1 MITRKIHYYMPR
13 GNGKRVCLRS
23 GRNGFY
29 QSTPIKENVSCRHCL
44 IYMEAGKADVNMTRK
59 EKTMI
64 KLKLGS
70 KGYGHGHR
78 SKP

>member
-13 GNGKRVCLRS
+13 GNGERVCKR

-29 QSTPIKENVSCRHCL
+29 QSTPIKDNVTCRHCL
-44 IYMEAGKADVNMTRK
+44 IYMEAGKADVDMTRK

-64 KLKLGS
+64 KLKLGG
-70 KGYGHGHR
+70 KGFGHGHR
-78 SKP
+78 SKR